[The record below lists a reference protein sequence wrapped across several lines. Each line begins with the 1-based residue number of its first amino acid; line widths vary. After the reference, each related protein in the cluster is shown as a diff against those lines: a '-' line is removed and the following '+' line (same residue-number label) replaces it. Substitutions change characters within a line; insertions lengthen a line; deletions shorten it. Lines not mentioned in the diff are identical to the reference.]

1 VTFCSI
7 DIRHIHRILGFRR
20 PDLPSRQR
28 TLVAAMVNIAHT
40 QFPPLSYKQPHDH
53 VRRHDRATR
62 ELIGLVYKKSDNSMV
77 LQQPAARVLV
87 VEDEMMLRMRAVDIV
102 EDAGFTPVEA
112 VNADDAL
119 VILESR
125 SDIDLLFTDIQMPG
139 SMDGLKLAHAVHERW
154 PSIKIILVSGQVTPN
169 EADKPVN
176 SRFFGKP
183 LEVKTMI
190 AELQEMIG
198 QGALRIIPA
207 DLSRLLATIPH
218 LETFSHV
225 APAGSNVHTSEEFL
239 TAENDSLRLLL
250 EQAGIDA
257 QVLLAQAGIDA
268 KEREAADKL
277 QKLILEELH
286 HRIKNTLA
294 TVSAI
299 ASQSL
304 QTATS
309 IEDGQHAIEGRL
321 VALGRAHDLLLQARW
336 ANADL
341 ANTIRG
347 AIEPYDSEAGGR
359 FSISGPDIKVT
370 SGAVIALAMT
380 LNELCTNTTKF
391 GALSVPVGSIDIAWK
406 IDEGKQRLQLTWT
419 EKGGPSVHAPSRQS
433 FGTRLIGSLG
443 QQLKGEVQLAYET
456 KGFVFTMDVPMT
468 SLVAPA

>member
-1 VTFCSI
+1 
-7 DIRHIHRILGFRR
+7 
-20 PDLPSRQR
+20 
-28 TLVAAMVNIAHT
+28 
-40 QFPPLSYKQPHDH
+40 
-53 VRRHDRATR
+53 
-62 ELIGLVYKKSDNSMV
+62 MV
-77 LQQPAARVLV
+77 LHSVPPPPKVLV
-87 VEDEMMLRMRAVDIV
+87 VEDEMLLRMRAVDIV
-102 EDAGFTPVEA
+102 EDAGFTAIEA
-112 VNADDAL
+112 MNADEAL
-119 VILESR
+119 AILESR

-139 SMDGLKLAHAVHERW
+139 SMDGLKLAHAVYERW
-154 PSIKIILVSGQVTPN
+154 PSIKIILVSGKLTPTDS
-169 EADKPVN
+169 ERPTD

-183 LEVKTMI
+183 LEVKQMI
-190 AELQEMIG
+190 AEIREMIG
-198 QGALRIIPA
+198 QGALKLIPPDISGFVA
-207 DLSRLLATIPH
+207 WAGPVEAR
-218 LETFSHV
+218 SHR
-225 APAGSNVHTSEEFL
+225 APRTSNDHASNEFL

-257 QVLLAQAGIDA
+257 EVLLAQAGIDA

-304 QTATS
+304 RTATS
-309 IEDGQHAIEGRL
+309 IEHGQHAIEGRL
-321 VALGRAHDLLLQARW
+321 IALGRAHDLLLQARW

-347 AIEPYDSEAGGR
+347 ATEPYDSEGGGR
-359 FSISGPDIKVT
+359 FSISGPDIKIT

-391 GALSVPVGSIDIAWK
+391 GALSVPGGSVDIAWS
-406 IDEGKQRLQLTWT
+406 IDEEKQRLQMTWS
-419 EKGGPSVHAPSRQS
+419 EKAGPSVSAPSRQS

-443 QQLKGEVQLAYET
+443 QQLKGQVKLAYEPT
-456 KGFVFTMDVPMT
+456 GFVYALDVPMT

>member
-1 VTFCSI
+1 MDFE
-7 DIRHIHRILGFRR
+7 
-20 PDLPSRQR
+20 Q
-28 TLVAAMVNIAHT
+28 AAV
-40 QFPPLSYKQPHDH
+40 PPK
-53 VRRHDRATR
+53 
-62 ELIGLVYKKSDNSMV
+62 
-77 LQQPAARVLV
+77 VLV

-102 EDAGFTPVEA
+102 EDAGFISIEA
-112 VNADDAL
+112 VNADEAL
-119 VILESR
+119 AILESR

-154 PSIKIILVSGQVTPN
+154 PSIKIILVSGKLTPTDA
-169 EADKPVN
+169 EKPIH

-183 LEVKTMI
+183 LEVKQMI
-190 AELQEMIG
+190 AEMQEMIG
-198 QGALRIIPA
+198 QGSLSVIQA
-207 DLSRLLATIPH
+207 DISAVLAKAVQTETRKVSATSRPN
-218 LETFSHV
+218 
-225 APAGSNVHTSEEFL
+225 GSSSNESL
-239 TAENDSLRLLL
+239 TAEIDSLRLLL

-257 QVLLAQAGIDA
+257 ELLLAQAGIDA
-268 KEREAADKL
+268 KQRETADKL

-304 QTATS
+304 RAATS
-309 IEDGQHAIEGRL
+309 IEHGQHAIEGRL

-347 AIEPYDSEAGGR
+347 ATAPYDNEGAGR
-359 FSISGPDIKVT
+359 FSIAGPDIKIT

-391 GALSVPVGSIDIAWK
+391 GALSVPSGSVDIAWN
-406 IDEGKQRLQLTWT
+406 IDEGMQQLQLTWS
-419 EKGGPSVHAPSRQS
+419 ERGGPEVRAPSRQS
-433 FGTRLIGSLG
+433 FGTRLIGTLG
-443 QQLKGEVQLAYET
+443 HQLKGQVQLAYEPT
-456 KGFVFTMDVPMT
+456 GFVYTLGVPMS

>member
-1 VTFCSI
+1 M
-7 DIRHIHRILGFRR
+7 DIE
-20 PDLPSRQR
+20 Q
-28 TLVAAMVNIAHT
+28 TAV
-40 QFPPLSYKQPHDH
+40 PPK
-53 VRRHDRATR
+53 
-62 ELIGLVYKKSDNSMV
+62 
-77 LQQPAARVLV
+77 VLV

-102 EDAGFTPVEA
+102 EDAGFTSIEA
-112 VNADDAL
+112 VNADEAL
-119 VILESR
+119 AILESR

-154 PSIKIILVSGQVTPN
+154 PSIKIILVSGKLTPT
-169 EADKPVN
+169 EAEKPLN

-183 LEVKTMI
+183 LEVKQMI
-190 AELQEMIG
+190 AEMQEMIG
-198 QGALRIIPA
+198 QGSLSIIQA
-207 DLSRLLATIPH
+207 DISLVLAKAVQTETRKVSEVSRSSA
-218 LETFSHV
+218 F
-225 APAGSNVHTSEEFL
+225 ASNESL
-239 TAENDSLRLLL
+239 TAEIDSLRLLL

-257 QVLLAQAGIDA
+257 EVLLAQAGIDA
-268 KEREAADKL
+268 KQREAADKL

-304 QTATS
+304 RTATS
-309 IEDGQHAIEGRL
+309 IEHGQHAIEGRL

-347 AIEPYDSEAGGR
+347 ATAPYDNEGAGR
-359 FSISGPDIKVT
+359 FSIEGPDIKIT

-391 GALSVPVGSIDIAWK
+391 GALSVPSGSVDIAWN
-406 IDEGKQRLQLTWT
+406 IDQGMQRLQLIWS
-419 EKGGPSVHAPSRQS
+419 ERGGPAVRAPSRQS
-433 FGTRLIGSLG
+433 FGTRLMGTLG
-443 QQLKGEVQLAYET
+443 HQLKGQVQLAYDPA
-456 KGFVFTMDVPMT
+456 GFVYTLDVPMS

>member
-1 VTFCSI
+1 MKVPGTMATS
-7 DIRHIHRILGFRR
+7 
-20 PDLPSRQR
+20 PSSA
-28 TLVAAMVNIAHT
+28 L
-40 QFPPLSYKQPHDH
+40 
-53 VRRHDRATR
+53 RA
-62 ELIGLVYKKSDNSMV
+62 
-77 LQQPAARVLV
+77 VLV
-87 VEDEMMLRMRAVDIV
+87 VEDEMMLRMRAVDMV

-119 VILESR
+119 AILESR
-125 SDIDLLFTDIQMPG
+125 SDIELLFTDIQMPG
-139 SMDGLKLAHAVHERW
+139 SMDGLKLAYAVHQRW
-154 PSIKIILVSGQVTPN
+154 PLIKIILVSGQLKLT
-169 EADKPVN
+169 EGDKPVD

-183 LEVKTMI
+183 LDVKQMI
-190 AELQEMIG
+190 AEMQDMIG
-198 QGALRIIPA
+198 NGSLKVVPDEVAALIA
-207 DLSRLLATIPH
+207 KAPH
-218 LETFSHV
+218 PELNGKAVRPEG
-225 APAGSNVHTSEEFL
+225 PGSTQEFL

-304 QTATS
+304 RTATS
-309 IEDGQHAIEGRL
+309 IEHGQHAIEGRL

-336 ANADL
+336 ANASVEH
-341 ANTIRG
+341 TIRG
-347 AIEPYDSEAGGR
+347 ATEPYTSIGSGR
-359 FSISGPDIKVT
+359 ISIRGPDIRIN

-391 GALSVPVGSIDIAWK
+391 GALSVPAGRVEIEWK
-406 IDEGKQRLQLTWT
+406 IDEATQRLHLTWA
-419 EKGGPSVHAPSRQS
+419 EKNGPTVHAPSRQS

-443 QQLKGEVQLAYET
+443 HQLKGEVHLAYDAT
-456 KGFVFTMDVPMT
+456 GFVYVLDVPMA